1 MWLFICVGAYF
12 SVCLCACVC
21 IFVSVLKTRYRE
33 EKEDMIGPSIKILL
47 DLFVHSLHFNLRSH
61 QNHHKL
67 LLLKT
72 DNVCFAIEPVICKNC
87 SLIFTH
93 LTFLPSLKY
102 LTLPLPAYKI
112 HLLSETQENSFHF
125 SAEVS
130 CSSVPSAT
138 ACIVYNLM
146 FTNLA
151 ENMSNCK
158 CLVSTYISHFSHT

>member
-1 MWLFICVGAYF
+1 MWLFMCVGVYF
-12 SVCLCACVC
+12 SVCLCASVC
-21 IFVSVLKTRYRE
+21 IFVSVLKTRDRE
-33 EKEDMIGPSIKILL
+33 EKEDMIGPSIKIFL
-47 DLFVHSLHFNLRSH
+47 DLFEHSLHFNLRSH

-72 DNVCFAIEPVICKNC
+72 GSASFATEPVICKNC
-87 SLIFTH
+87 SWIFSH

-112 HLLSETQENSFHF
+112 HLLSETQENSFF
-125 SAEVS
+125 SRRFLSKCA
-130 CSSVPSAT
+130 CAT

-151 ENMSNCK
+151 ENMSK
-158 CLVSTYISHFSHT
+158 